1 VEEDHGHRLEEGLRE
16 SDQAHAE
23 LRRARDELRQAGE
36 HLTMFA
42 GQVSHD
48 LRTPLTAILA
58 NAEMLASEPAV
69 SESEDLSW
77 MVDGITRA
85 ANRLNV
91 MIEQM
96 LAYAREGGELSI
108 SVTDLGRVFETAAED
123 LAPVISEAG
132 AVVKLEDLPRLP
144 ADRSQL
150 YAVALNLL
158 SNALKF
164 TRPDTSPRIDV
175 SAERLGSRWRVS
187 VTDNGIGVA
196 PERREAMF
204 VLFARAD
211 KRVEGSGI
219 GLAAAR
225 RVVEAHGGRIG
236 MDGADGGGTTVWF
249 ELPA

>member
-1 VEEDHGHRLEEGLRE
+1 MEEDDEQRLA
-16 SDQAHAE
+16 QA
-23 LRRARDELRQAGE
+23 LRRLDEVRAQLRRSDE
-36 HLTMFA
+36 HLTLFA

-58 NAEMLASEPAV
+58 NAEMLASDPAV
-69 SESEDLSW
+69 SQSEDLSW

-96 LAYAREGGELSI
+96 LDYAREGGEPSV
-108 SVTDLGRVFETAAED
+108 SVTDLTRVFETAVED
-123 LAPVISEAG
+123 LAPVISQQE
-132 AVVKLEDLPRLP
+132 AVVKVGDLPRLP
-144 ADRSQL
+144 ADRSQM

-164 TRPDTSPRIDV
+164 TRPDASPRIDV
-175 SAERLGSRWRVS
+175 HADRLESCWRIS

-196 PERREAMF
+196 RERRDAMF

-219 GLAAAR
+219 GLASAK

>member
-1 VEEDHGHRLEEGLRE
+1 VDDVTE
-16 SDQAHAE
+16 
-23 LRRARDELRQAGE
+23 DELREELQRSNE
-36 HLTMFA
+36 HLTLFA

-69 SESEDLSW
+69 KGDDDLTW

-85 ANRLNV
+85 AQRMNR

-96 LAYAREGGELSI
+96 LDYARVGGAPAI
-108 SVTDLGRVFETAAED
+108 GVTDLDRVVELVLAD
-123 LAPVISEAG
+123 LAPLVAESEA
-132 AVVKLEDLPRLP
+132 VVTVEPLPTLP
-144 ADRSQL
+144 ADADQL
-150 YAVALNLL
+150 YAVVRNVV

-164 TRPDTSPRIDV
+164 ARPDVPPQIGIG
-175 SAERLGSRWRVS
+175 AERLDDRWRVA

-196 PERREAMF
+196 AERREAMF

-211 KRVEGSGI
+211 KRIDGSGI
-219 GLAAAR
+219 GLAAAK

-236 MDGADGGGTTVWF
+236 MDDASGGGTTVWF